1 MKGGGFTV
9 APFYCAAV
17 PGRAAAIMATVS
29 EAERP
34 NLNLLSHPIQICQNR
49 AMTPRRFLQPEPRQ
63 GTHDTTIISSF
74 KNPENLE
81 SLTSKMTL
89 KPHELLHLND

>member
-9 APFYCAAV
+9 APIFCIAV
-17 PGRAAAIMATVS
+17 PVGAATIMPTVS
-29 EAERP
+29 KAERP
-34 NLNLLSHPIQICQNR
+34 NLNLLSHPFQICQNR
-49 AMTPRRFLQPEPRQ
+49 AMTPHRFLQPEPRQ
-63 GTHDTTIISSF
+63 SAHDATINSSF